1 MRGAVQV
8 FESISFYREKP
19 ARGVPFF
26 RFYFPRKSE
35 CAGVYKNKKNGYQTG
50 LNEIR
55 FKLCQTPRAS
65 LLRPQ
70 TRNRKKHKPKK
81 AASEVET
88 AFLKSYLTRDSNPEP
103 ID

>member
-1 MRGAVQV
+1 MRRLSLKSTL
-8 FESISFYREKP
+8 F
-19 ARGVPFF
+19 GVDP
-26 RFYFPRKSE
+26 KSE

-70 TRNRKKHKPKK
+70 TRNCKKHKPKK

-88 AFLKSYLTRDSNPEP
+88 AF
-103 ID
+103 